1 MNELLEKVRTMLKAD
16 PYRAYVP
23 IVEMSREEQ
32 ILLSDARVDI
42 YKREEGLCYNVCNM
56 HMCVRSFLT
65 MREMLDSLRE
75 ESSSREKQQL
85 ESFALEG

>member
-1 MNELLEKVRTMLKAD
+1 MNELLEKVRTMLKAA

-23 IVEMSREEQ
+23 IVEMSSEEQ

-42 YKREEGLCYNVCNM
+42 YKREEVLCYNVCNM

-65 MREMLDSLRE
+65 MREMLASLRE
-75 ESSSREKQQL
+75 ESASKVQAQL